1 MNGLLNHRK
10 RSQAKG
16 SSRLQKWFRDHA
28 RCRPPPE
35 TGRAERNQSMMQ
47 TARNAA
53 NHPHATVLQV
63 HEPERVRRKVI
74 KKGKTAIKMP
84 GCSLF
89 GGKGTSGRCVVN
101 WEGTNTAYY

>member
-10 RSQAKG
+10 QFLAQHLQPPAKQFLRSSAM
-16 SSRLQKWFRDHA
+16 STSL
-28 RCRPPPE
+28 E
-35 TGRAERNQSMMQ
+35 TGLAERNQSMMQ

-53 NHPHATVLQV
+53 NHPHATVPEV